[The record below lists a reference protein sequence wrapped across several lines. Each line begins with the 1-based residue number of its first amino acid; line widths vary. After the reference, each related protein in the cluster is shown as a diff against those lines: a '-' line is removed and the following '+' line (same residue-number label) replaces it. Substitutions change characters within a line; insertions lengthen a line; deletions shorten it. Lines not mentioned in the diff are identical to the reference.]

1 MKTKKLILIL
11 LILLI
16 FANMVITIDAASTLE
31 NDTVIYQDE
40 GTNILTYPVVDT
52 AQTDC
57 FDDENYIDCPV
68 VGDAFYG
75 QDAQYSINKPNYTDN
90 GNGTVTDNVTGLTWT
105 QSPDTDGDGN
115 IETDDKLSY
124 DNAVNYCASLSID
137 GVENWQVPTIKQLYS
152 LIIFTGMDP
161 SGYDSEDTSG
171 LTPFIDTNYFDF
183 AYGDTD
189 ANERII
195 DSQYVSSNIY
205 VSDEDGTLIFGVNFA
220 DGRIKGYGAQLHG
233 QDKTFFVACVQ
244 ENDTYGVNDFQ
255 DNNDGTIT
263 DNATGLMWS
272 QEDSGVEF
280 LDGLNLEEAY
290 DYVESLNEANYLG
303 YNDWRLPNVK
313 ELQSIADY
321 SGVYPAINHDFFEWT
336 DEDSYFWTSTSAY
349 FNPNDPNYY
358 YAWYVALGYAVDAEG
373 NDSHGAG
380 AVRFDVKEEGG
391 PAGEDDERVYNYVRL
406 VRGGDITE
414 TLDGTNT
421 DGIVV
426 RKASESSN
434 QDGNGAPQGQSGQ
447 PQQGGNQMPNFATAA
462 ATLGI
467 TEEALMNALGEGQ
480 PNFEEAANILGI
492 DLETLIN
499 AIGMPPQQGQGSVGS
514 PQGK

>member
-11 LILLI
+11 FILLI
-16 FANMVITIDAASTLE
+16 SANLVMTINAACTLE

-40 GTNILTYPVVDT
+40 GTNVLTYPVVDT

-57 FDDENYIDCPV
+57 FDDENYIVCPV

-75 QDAQYSINKPNYTDN
+75 QDAQYSINEPSYTDN
-90 GNGTVTDNVTGLTWT
+90 GNGTITDNVTGLTWT

-115 IETDDKLSY
+115 IEADDKLSY
-124 DNAVNYCASLSID
+124 ENAVNYCASLSID

-171 LTPFIDTNYFDF
+171 LTPFIDTDYFDF

-280 LDGLNLEEAY
+280 PDGLNLEEAY
-290 DYVESLNEANYLG
+290 AYVESLNEANYLV
-303 YNDWRLPNVK
+303 YSDWRLPNVK
-313 ELQSIADY
+313 ELQSIVDY
-321 SGVYPAINHDFFEWT
+321 TRSPYTTDSAAIDPLFET
-336 DEDSYFWTSTSAY
+336 TSII
-349 FNPNDPNYY
+349 N
-358 YAWYVALGYAVDAEG
+358 
-373 NDSHGAG
+373 
-380 AVRFDVKEEGG
+380 EEGDVDY
-391 PAGEDDERVYNYVRL
+391 AYYW
-406 VRGGDITE
+406 
-414 TLDGTNT
+414 
-421 DGIVV
+421 
-426 RKASESSN
+426 SSTHTC
-434 QDGNGAPQGQSGQ
+434 QLHRY
-447 PQQGGNQMPNFATAA
+447 TR
-462 ATLGI
+462 
-467 TEEALMNALGEGQ
+467 
-480 PNFEEAANILGI
+480 
-492 DLETLIN
+492 
-499 AIGMPPQQGQGSVGS
+499 
-514 PQGK
+514 